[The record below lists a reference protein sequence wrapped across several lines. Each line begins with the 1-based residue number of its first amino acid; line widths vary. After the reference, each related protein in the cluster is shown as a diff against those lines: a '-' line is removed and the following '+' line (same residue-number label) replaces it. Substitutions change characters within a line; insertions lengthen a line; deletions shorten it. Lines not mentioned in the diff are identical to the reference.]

1 MALSPH
7 RRCIGFFQ
15 LRQILWQL
23 IFFVSTSI
31 RADVAALKRP
41 SESVGHAL
49 AAGFNSKE
57 DFWNVKSS
65 VFSLGF
71 ITTWRLVIHL
81 FSHGSSTAALVNSR
95 RSAFDFSCLHSKSIY
110 NFGRCLF
117 VCRGGPSLQGSP
129 SLQTCNVHRT
139 VPIFARAP
147 VSAGDCAVS

>member
-1 MALSPH
+1 MGSIHLALSPH
-7 RRCIGFFQ
+7 CRCIGFFQ

-95 RSAFDFSCLHSKSIY
+95 RSAFDFECLHSNSIY

-117 VCRGGPSLQGSP
+117 V
-129 SLQTCNVHRT
+129 
-139 VPIFARAP
+139 
-147 VSAGDCAVS
+147 DCAVAPCCRSISSNQTPFIRLAAFPTNRFVR